1 MADLELKARAVEDAV
16 FRCLL
21 NASRQ
26 PHREEYWRRQA
37 DLLEKKFTGEH
48 GRHYSYF
55 TCRNT
60 AWSCGIDES
69 SNL

>member
-1 MADLELKARAVEDAV
+1 MSALMLKARAVEDAV

-55 TCRNT
+55 TCRYI
-60 AWSCGIDES
+60 ASGEVEDERS
-69 SNL
+69 